1 MENTGPQR
9 RRFPRYRSNLEVTVY
24 VGTKAIPARIAQL
37 SRGGCLVNPPLP
49 AQPTSAVKLSF
60 RLSEDLGP
68 INCIGEIV
76 YNISDVGTGIAFTEI
91 SIHNQ
96 DLITDYF
103 AKQPAVGQP
112 ADV

>member
-1 MENTGPQR
+1 MGNAGPQR
-9 RRFPRYRSNLEVTVY
+9 RRFPRYRIDLEVTVY
-24 VGTKAIPARIAQL
+24 VGTKAVPARITQV
-37 SRGGCLVNPPLP
+37 SRGGCLIHPPLP

-96 DLITDYF
+96 DLITDFF
-103 AKQPAVGQP
+103 AQRAAAGQP